1 MAIGIGR
8 REFVAALGGVS
19 LAWPLPVRAQ
29 QDKRLRRIGVLMALS
44 VDDPE
49 AQLRAK
55 AFEAALRDLGWTQER
70 NLRIEYRWAPPDPDR
85 LRVLAAELI
94 EITPDVI
101 LAGSTPVLAALL
113 KQSTTVPMVFVQV
126 TDPVGN
132 GFVPNLARPGGNITG
147 FTNFEFSMG
156 GKWLEMLTEVAP
168 RIRRV
173 GVLFNPQTAPYAK
186 SFTQSME
193 TAAQTLSIEQFAMP
207 VQDVVAVEDAID
219 AIAREPNSGL
229 IVLPDANTVSYRDAI
244 IAGAARH
251 RLPDIYPFRS
261 FAVSGGL
268 LSYGTDVADVFRR
281 AASDVDRILN
291 GAKPAD
297 LPVQAPTKFEL
308 VINLKTAKALG
319 IAVPQSLLATADEVI
334 E

>member
-44 VDDPE
+44 GDDPE

-55 AFEAALRDLGWTQER
+55 AFEAGLRDLGWTQER
-70 NLRIEYRWAPPDPDR
+70 NLRIEYRWAPTDPNR
-85 LRVLAAELI
+85 LRVLAAELV

-193 TAAQTLSIEQFAMP
+193 TAARALSIEQFAMP
-207 VQDVVAVEDAID
+207 VQDVAAVEDAID

-229 IVLPDANTVSYRDAI
+229 IVLPDASAVSYRDAI

-281 AASDVDRILN
+281 AASDVDRILD

>member
-8 REFVAALGGVS
+8 RKFVAALGGVS

>member
-1 MAIGIGR
+1 VAINIR
-8 REFVAALGGVS
+8 RRRFIATLSSTA
-19 LAWPLPVRAQ
+19 LAWPLAVRAQ
-29 QDKRLRRIGVLMALS
+29 QKKRLRRIGVLMALS
-44 VDDPE
+44 PDDPE

-55 AFEAALRDLGWTQER
+55 AFETGLRDLGWTQER
-70 NLRIEYRWAPPDPDR
+70 NLRIEYRWAPTDPNR

-94 EITPDVI
+94 EIMPDVI
-101 LAGSTPVLAALL
+101 LAGGTPVLAALL
-113 KQSTTVPMVFVQV
+113 KQSTAIPMVFAQV

-132 GFVPNLARPGGNITG
+132 GFVPSLARPGGNITG

-156 GKWLEMLTEVAP
+156 AKWLETLKEVAP

-173 GVLFNPQTAPYAK
+173 GVLFNPETAPYAK
-186 SFTQSME
+186 SFTQSIE
-193 TAAQTLSIEQFAMP
+193 TAAQTLSIEQLAMP
-207 VQDVVAVEDAID
+207 FHDVAAIEDAVD

-229 IVLPDANTVSYRDAI
+229 IVLPDASTVNYRDAI

-268 LSYGTDVADVFRR
+268 LSYGTDAADAFRR

-291 GAKPAD
+291 GVKPAD

-319 IAVPQSLLATADEVI
+319 ITLPQSLLAIADEVI